1 MFWIALAAVVVIF
14 GMLWLLWRAAIDKL
28 DRLIHIMT
36 ALRAKEDSIMASLD
50 DLALEVASLSSA
62 ASAAIALLG
71 QLSAQVAAQQADPA
85 KIQAVLDGMKA
96 ATQALSDAVAANS
109 PPPA

>member
-1 MFWIALAAVVVIF
+1 
-14 GMLWLLWRAAIDKL
+14 MLWLLLVGAAASFSVLWLLHRTAINKL
-28 DRLIHIMT
+28 DRIIHILI
-36 ALRAKEDSIMASLD
+36 ALRAKEDSTMASLD

>member
-1 MFWIALAAVVVIF
+1 
-14 GMLWLLWRAAIDKL
+14 MLWLLWRAAIDKL

-96 ATQALSDAVAANS
+96 ATQAPSDAVAANS